1 MNQPQAEA
9 AFNQAIEL
17 QQQGNIDAAG
27 SIYADILK
35 SHRNHHH
42 ALHLLGV
49 IASQRGNH
57 FYARRL
63 MESSAALEPD
73 NPDVLANL
81 AHVLFYL
88 GQYPESLQHC
98 NESLALQP
106 GNAICHMTRGKAL
119 RFMGQHAEAIQSL
132 DESLRLKPDLA
143 EAYMHRGFCHHK
155 LMQLQKAVD
164 DYDNA
169 LRLRPQNAEALS
181 NRGHALFALERQ
193 AEAMQSIEGALQIF
207 PDYPEALYHMG
218 LIKQQE
224 KKFDEAHL
232 FYSRAVKANPSYHQ
246 ALVRLAF
253 VMHKLK
259 MLPQESLAI
268 LDRALLVN
276 PNDADSLRARA
287 GLLSGLKLIN
297 QSLAD
302 YDRAIAL
309 DPNDH
314 KTYSDR
320 AETLLIAKRHEDA
333 VASFKR
339 ALELGGDKAELTYAL
354 ASLGQDVI
362 PQTAPANY
370 VTTLFDWYAERFDDH
385 LQNRLKYRTPEQLC
399 QEIMRLH
406 PGVGLNILDLGCGTG
421 LCGPLLKPLAAS
433 MTGVDLSANMLEMA
447 RKRDVYD
454 ALVCSD
460 LTSYIATQNNQF
472 ELVVGADVFIYVG
485 ALEVV
490 FAATRAAMRKNG
502 IFAFSFETSE
512 VEDLVLRPTRRY
524 AHSVAYIQNLA
535 TAHGFSVAILEPT
548 IIREEGGENQDGY
561 LAVLRLD

>member
-35 SHRNHHH
+35 THRNHHH

-49 IASQRGNH
+49 ISSQRGNH

-88 GQYPESLQHC
+88 GQYEESLKHC
-98 NESLALQP
+98 DESLALQP
-106 GNAICHMTRGKAL
+106 GNPICHMTRGKAL
-119 RFMGQHAEAIQSL
+119 RFLGRYEQAIASL

-143 EAYMHRGFCHHK
+143 EAYMHRGFCQHK
-155 LMQLQKAVD
+155 QQQLQKAVD

-193 AEAMQSIEGALQIF
+193 AEALQSIESALQIF

-224 KKFDEAHL
+224 KKFDEAL
-232 FYSRAVKANPSYHQ
+232 AFYSRAVKINPSYHQ

-276 PNDADSLRARA
+276 PNDVDSLRARA
-287 GLLSGLKLIN
+287 GILSGLKLVN

-309 DPNDH
+309 EPNDH

-320 AETLLIAKRHEDA
+320 AETLLIARRHEEA
-333 VASFKR
+333 AQSFKR
-339 ALELGGDKAELTYAL
+339 ALELGGDKAELGYAL
-354 ASLGQDVI
+354 ASLGEDVT
-362 PQTAPANY
+362 PETAPANY
-370 VTTLFDWYAERFDDH
+370 VTTLFDWYADRFDDH
-385 LQNRLKYRTPEQLC
+385 LQNRLKYRTPELLC
-399 QEIMRLH
+399 QEIMRLD
-406 PGVGLNILDLGCGTG
+406 PGKDLHVLDLGCGTG
-421 LCGPLLKPLAAS
+421 LCGPLLKPIALR
-433 MTGVDLSANMLEMA
+433 MTGVDLSPNMLEMA
-447 RKRDVYD
+447 RKRDLYTD
-454 ALVCSD
+454 LVCSD
-460 LTSYIATQNNQF
+460 LTAYISTQTNQF
-472 ELVVGADVFIYVG
+472 ELVVATDVFIYVG
-485 ALEVV
+485 ALETV
-490 FAATRAAMRKNG
+490 FAATQVAMRKNG

-512 VEDLVLRPTRRY
+512 EKDLVLRSSRRY
-524 AHSVAYIQNLA
+524 AHSVAYIQKLA
-535 TAHGFSVAILEPT
+535 TANGFTIVKLEPT
-548 IIREEGGENQDGY
+548 VIREEGGENQDGY
-561 LAVLRLD
+561 LALLRMD

>member
-27 SIYADILK
+27 AIYADILK
-35 SHRNHHH
+35 THRNHHH

-88 GQYPESLQHC
+88 GQYDAALKHC
-98 NESLALQP
+98 DESLAMQP
-106 GNAICHMTRGKAL
+106 GNPICHMTRGKAL
-119 RFMGQHAEAIQSL
+119 RFLGRHEEAIHSL
-132 DESLRLKPDLA
+132 DTSLRLHPELA
-143 EAYMHRGFCHHK
+143 EAYMHRGFCRHK
-155 LMQLQKAVD
+155 LLQLQSAVD
-164 DYDNA
+164 DYDSA

-193 AEAMQSIEGALQIF
+193 AEALQSIESALQIF

-224 KKFDEAHL
+224 KKFDEAL
-232 FYSRAVKANPSYHQ
+232 AFYSRAVKINPNYHQ

-253 VMHKLK
+253 MMHKLK
-259 MLPQESLAI
+259 MLPQECLAV
-268 LDRALLVN
+268 LDRVLLVN
-276 PNDADSLRARA
+276 PNDVDSLRARA

-297 QSLAD
+297 QSLED
-302 YDRAIAL
+302 YDRALEL
-309 DPNDH
+309 DPKDH
-314 KTYSDR
+314 KTYADR
-320 AETLLIAKRHEDA
+320 AETLLIAKRTEEA
-333 VASFKR
+333 AQSFKR

-354 ASLGQDVI
+354 ASLGQDVT
-362 PQTAPANY
+362 PETAPANY
-370 VTTLFDWYAERFDDH
+370 VTHLFDWYAERFDDH
-385 LQNRLKYRTPEQLC
+385 LQNRLKYRTPELLC
-399 QEIMRLH
+399 QEIMQLNPGTGLH
-406 PGVGLNILDLGCGTG
+406 VLDLGCGTG
-421 LCGPLLKPLAAS
+421 LCGPLLKPIAQH
-433 MTGVDLSANMLEMA
+433 MTGVDLSSNMLEMA

-454 ALVCSD
+454 ALVCAD
-460 LTSYIATQNNQF
+460 LTAYISTRIHQF
-472 ELVVGADVFIYVG
+472 ELVVATDVFIYVG
-485 ALEVV
+485 ALEAV
-490 FAATRAAMRKNG
+490 FAATRAAMKRDG

-512 VEDLVLRPTRRY
+512 EHDLVLRPSRRY
-524 AHSVAYIQNLA
+524 AHSVVYIQQLA
-535 TAHGFSVAILEPT
+535 TTHGFVVQKLEPT
-548 IIREEGGENQDGY
+548 VIREEGGENQDGY
-561 LAVLRLD
+561 LALLRLA